1 MVIVTLEQCYGT
13 FVASCRVSDNMFDE
27 NVPPVFGYGRDPDT
41 AISRLLSDYP
51 EIVDYRLISRHEY
64 EVLWDQHDDSM
75 ER

>member
-1 MVIVTLEQCYGT
+1 MYLVVIETSNNISSATAFE
-13 FVASCRVSDNMFDE
+13 ADRIFDDD
-27 NVPPVFGYGRDPDT
+27 VPPVFGYGRDTDT

-64 EVLWDQHDDSM
+64 EVLWDQHEDSV